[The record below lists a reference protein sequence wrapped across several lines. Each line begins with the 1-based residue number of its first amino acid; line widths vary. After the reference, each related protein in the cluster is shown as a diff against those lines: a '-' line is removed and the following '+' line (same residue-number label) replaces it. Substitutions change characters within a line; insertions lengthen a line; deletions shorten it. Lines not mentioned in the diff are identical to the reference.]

1 LEQHAERLPIVQDSH
16 RILAPISSVFR
27 QNLQL
32 HRYTSTAP
40 DKRNMAAKPVR
51 IAVAIAGVVV
61 LMLAAWKLG
70 EGYGQNGKRSSP
82 AAAAVRVAVVR
93 RGAISTSVTNIG
105 TVQALNTVLVR
116 ARVDGAIDEV
126 LFKEGQIVA
135 RGQVLVKLDPLP
147 FEAQLRVNQ
156 AQLAKDSAL
165 LDNARADLQRYES
178 LLRADST
185 STQIRD
191 TARSLVAQLTAAVAN
206 DAAQVDLARL
216 SLSYTTIKAPI
227 AGRVG
232 ARLVDA
238 GNIVHAT
245 DSTGL
250 VVITQLSPIAVSFA
264 VPQERLGDIRAA
276 QVRGPIPVT
285 VLNEAGRPGEN
296 EGDLI
301 MVDNQIDTTTGTI
314 RCKAEFPNAHDALW
328 PGQFVTVR
336 IALKTLP
343 DAIIIPSVAVQNGS
357 EGPYAYVVT
366 DANLVKARPLH
377 IGSVEGGETIVASG
391 LSAGERVVT
400 EGQFR
405 LEPDAL
411 VHIESVDS
419 QLTSLH

>member
-1 LEQHAERLPIVQDSH
+1 
-16 RILAPISSVFR
+16 
-27 QNLQL
+27 
-32 HRYTSTAP
+32 
-40 DKRNMAAKPVR
+40 MALKPVR
-51 IAVAIAGVVV
+51 IAVAIAFV
-61 LMLAAWKLG
+61 LVLTFAAWKLG
-70 EGYGQNGKRSSP
+70 KGYGPDGKSGSP

-93 RGAISTSVTNIG
+93 RGAISASVINIG

-116 ARVDGAIDEV
+116 ARVDGAIEEV

-156 AQLAKDSAL
+156 AQLAKDAAL
-165 LDNARADLQRYES
+165 LDNAKADLQRYES
-178 LLRADST
+178 LLKADST

-216 SLSYTTIKAPI
+216 SLSYTTIKAPL

-250 VVITQLSPIAVSFA
+250 VVITQLNPIAVSFA
-264 VPQERLGDIRAA
+264 VPQERLADLRAA
-276 QVRGPIPVT
+276 QGHGPIPVT

-296 EGDLI
+296 EGEVI
-301 MVDNQIDTTTGTI
+301 MIDNQIDTTTGTI
-314 RCKAEFPNAHDALW
+314 RCKAQFSNANDALW

-343 DAIIIPSVAVQNGS
+343 DAILIPSVAVQNGS
-357 EGPYAYVVT
+357 EGPYAYVIT
-366 DANLVKARPLH
+366 AGNLVKPRALH
-377 IGSVEGGETIVASG
+377 IESVEGNQTIVASG
-391 LSAGERVVT
+391 LSAGETVVT

-419 QLTSLH
+419 PQASLH